1 MEKIRIEKDIQVF
14 YVTAKS
20 FPEGIQEAH
29 QKLHA
34 LIPFSTDRKY
44 FGVSRPEQGMGIVYR
59 AAAEELEQG
68 EAERFKLETLVL
80 KKGDYMSITIKDYAK
95 DIMSIDRAFKELLAL
110 PDLDPQGYCV
120 EWYYHGKDV
129 RCMIRLK

>member
-1 MEKIRIEKDIQVF
+1 MEKIRIEKDINVF

-29 QKLHA
+29 QKLHS
-34 LIPFSTDRKY
+34 LIPFSNDRKY
-44 FGVSRPEQGMGIVYR
+44 FGISRPEQGSGIIYR

>member
-1 MEKIRIEKDIQVF
+1 MEKIRIEKDINVF

-34 LIPFSTDRKY
+34 LIPFSNDRKY
-44 FGVSRPEQGMGIVYR
+44 FGISRPEQGSGIIYR

>member
-1 MEKIRIEKDIQVF
+1 MEKIRIEKDINVF

-34 LIPFSTDRKY
+34 LIPFSNDRKY
-44 FGVSRPEQGMGIVYR
+44 FGISRPEQGSGIIYR

-120 EWYYHGKDV
+120 EWYYHGNDV